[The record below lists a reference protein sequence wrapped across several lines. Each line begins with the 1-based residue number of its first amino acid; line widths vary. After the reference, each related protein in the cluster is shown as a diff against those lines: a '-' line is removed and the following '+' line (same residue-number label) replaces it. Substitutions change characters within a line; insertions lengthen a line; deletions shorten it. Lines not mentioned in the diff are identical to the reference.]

1 MRFRSVQLCF
11 FSAVVPATL
20 AALLLAACAAR
31 PETTV
36 RSPAQNTAL
45 DAAGVLERLS
55 WGATPSEF
63 GAIEGQGTA
72 QWIDAQLRPPLAG
85 TLPPAVQEQIDG
97 MTIEQKPMTELVLA
111 MEAQRRAAEDIAD
124 EDAKKAAQQ
133 DFQREMNRLA
143 REAATRSLLRDL
155 YSSSQLQE
163 QMAWFWFNHFNVHQH
178 KHLVRAMVGDYV
190 EQLRVDSLGR
200 FRTLLAD
207 SALHPAMLSY
217 LDNAQ
222 NADRH
227 INENFARELLELH
240 TLGVD
245 GGYTQ
250 HDVQELARV
259 LTGFGVNTNDPG
271 RSPPPKIRKDRSA
284 QYVRRGVFEF
294 NPNRHDYGDKILLGH
309 TIRGTGPGEFEQ
321 VLDLLARHPATAKNV
336 CRKLAR
342 FLVTDEPPAALVDAM
357 SREYLRSDG
366 DISAVLRVAFS
377 SDAFAHSLHQKFK
390 DPMHFVVSAVRL
402 AYDRKPIVN
411 AGPMVNWLTRLGE
424 APFNHPAPDGY
435 ALIESAWDGPG
446 QMALRFEIA
455 KAIGSGSAGLFRSEA
470 PEATETPA
478 FPQLANALYFE
489 NMQPREAPATRQALE
504 QAATPQ
510 EWNLLL
516 LSSPEFMLR

>member
-1 MRFRSVQLCF
+1 MKVPRRKFCLFATVF
-11 FSAVVPATL
+11 PATL
-20 AALLLAACAAR
+20 AALLLAGCAAR
-31 PETTV
+31 SVAPG
-36 RSPAQNTAL
+36 RSDSQGAAL

-63 GAIEGQGTA
+63 AAIERQGTA
-72 QWIDAQLRPPLAG
+72 QWIAAQLRSPSAR
-85 TLPPAVQEQIDG
+85 TLPLAVQEQIDG
-97 MTIEQKPMTELVLA
+97 MTIEQRPMADLVVA

-124 EDAKKAAQQ
+124 EDARKAAQQ

-143 REAATRSLLRDL
+143 REAAARSLLRDL
-155 YSSSQLQE
+155 YSSAQLQE

-178 KHLVRAMVGDYV
+178 KHLVRAMVGDY
-190 EQLRVDSLGR
+190 EERLRMDSLGK
-200 FRTLLAD
+200 FRTLLTD

-259 LTGFGVNTNDPG
+259 LTGFGVNTNDPN

-284 QYVRRGVFEF
+284 QYLRRGIFEF

-309 TIRGTGPGEFEQ
+309 IVRGTGPDEIEQ
-321 VLDLLARHPATAKNV
+321 VLDLLARHPATAQNV

-342 FLVTDEPPAALVDAM
+342 FLVADEPPAALVDAM

-366 DISAVLRVAFS
+366 EISAVLRVALA
-377 SDAFAHSLHQKFK
+377 SDAFAQSLHKKFK

-411 AGPMVNWLTRLGE
+411 AAPMVNWLTRLGE

-455 KAIGSGSAGLFRSEA
+455 KAIGSGSAGLFRAEA
-470 PEATETPA
+470 PEATEMPA
-478 FPQLANALYFE
+478 FPQLANALYYE
-489 NMQPREAPATRQALE
+489 SMQPREAPATRQALE
-504 QAATPQ
+504 QAASPQ

-516 LSSPEFMLR
+516 LSSPEFMLH